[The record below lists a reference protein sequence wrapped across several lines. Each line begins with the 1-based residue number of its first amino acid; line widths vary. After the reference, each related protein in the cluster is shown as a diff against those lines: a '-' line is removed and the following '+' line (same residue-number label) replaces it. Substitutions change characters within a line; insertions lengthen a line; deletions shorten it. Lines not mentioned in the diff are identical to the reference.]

1 MKKFFT
7 KKSLAFPLAAIT
19 AAAMVLTACSGGN
32 SSSTTTAA
40 ATTAAAAAETEAKA
54 ADAGA
59 TEAAADAASD
69 IAYPEKGIS
78 VICPWAAGGGTDAC
92 LRAFS
97 EALGKQL
104 GVTLTVDNQTGG
116 GGILGHQAIAD
127 ADPDGYTIG
136 MITFELA
143 TYKKLGTSDLTWEDY
158 EPLCRVNTDAA
169 AVTVNAEWAAANN
182 ITNLSEYVEY
192 CKAHPDEVQ
201 MGGSSN
207 ASVWHI
213 AGGYLMQETGIQI
226 QMITYQE
233 GAATAVQN
241 AASGFI
247 QGVTVSLAEAR
258 SFIESGHLICL
269 GVMSD
274 ERNSSFPDVPT
285 CKEQGYDIQ
294 YFTQRGLAVPK
305 GIDPAVKA
313 KLEGACKA
321 AIEDADFIEFM
332 NNNGQAISFLDSA
345 GYTDFLKQ
353 SAEDV
358 ANAMD
363 AVGL

>member
-1 MKKFFT
+1 MKKSVRVMT
-7 KKSLAFPLAAIT
+7 AAMMAAAMILGGCSGNEKAAETTAGAEKENVAADT
-19 AAAMVLTACSGGN
+19 AAAD
-32 SSSTTTAA
+32 TTK
-40 ATTAAAAAETEAKA
+40 E
-54 ADAGA
+54 
-59 TEAAADAASD
+59 TEAAAVAETD
-69 IAYPEKGIS
+69 YPKKGIS

-97 EALGKQL
+97 EAMGKEL

-127 ADPDGYTIG
+127 AEPDGYTIG
-136 MITFELA
+136 MITFELS
-143 TYKKLGTSDLTWEDY
+143 TYKKLGTSELTWEDY

-169 AVTVNAEWAAANN
+169 TVTVNAEWAKANN
-182 ITNLSEYVEY
+182 ITDLASYVEY
-192 CKAHPDEVQ
+192 CKAHPGEVQ

-213 AGGYLMQETGIQI
+213 AGGYLMQETGIEI

-269 GVMSD
+269 GVMDD
-274 ERNSSFPDVPT
+274 ERSESFPDIPT
-285 CKEQGYDIQ
+285 CKEQGFDIT
-294 YFTQRGLAVPK
+294 YFTQRGMAISK
-305 GIDPAVKA
+305 GADPAVKA
-313 KLEGACKA
+313 RLEEACAKA
-321 AIEDADFIEFM
+321 AEDPAFVEFM
-332 NNNGQAISFLDSA
+332 KNNGQTISYLNAAD
-345 GYTDFLKQ
+345 YTDFLKQ
-353 SAEDV
+353 SAVDV

-363 AVGL
+363 VLGL